1 MHKAFQAQDHVLN
14 KLNQWF
20 AHIVDIEFRGVLE
33 LALDSINISLG
44 KWTLTLSSK
53 DDLHST
59 ANKLPKYF
67 HRLYRCYKVSPSC
80 KESARKSGIYH
91 SPPYWLY
98 VGEKHFHVERCDCWQ
113 AKRRLKMQLNL
124 WLKDT

>member
-1 MHKAFQAQDHVLN
+1 LN
-14 KLNQWF
+14 SEEL
-20 AHIVDIEFRGVLE
+20 VE

-44 KWTLTLSSK
+44 KWTLTFSSK
-53 DDLHST
+53 DDLHSI

-67 HRLYRCYKVSPSC
+67 HRLYRCYKVSPSR

-98 VGEKHFHVERCDCWQ
+98 EGEKHFQVEKIRLLASKKKTENTSQPLVERHLDD
-113 AKRRLKMQLNL
+113 M
-124 WLKDT
+124 